1 METRVQDFRD
11 KLAEW
16 RSNVLFKG
24 LPNDTREGSFTEV
37 LKKAREVHYP
47 QFIQRLEELKTQP
60 LTNSDYD
67 KVLATLGPAN
77 TWTLS
82 LLDDVRGILY
92 SDLFQFP
99 YTINTALIE
108 QFKKEN
114 IPLLE

>member
-37 LKKAREVHYP
+37 LKKAREVYYP

-60 LTNSDYD
+60 LTKSDYD
-67 KVLATLGPAN
+67 TVLATLGPAD
-77 TWTLS
+77 TWSLS
-82 LLDDVRGILY
+82 MLDDVRGILY

>member
-1 METRVQDFRD
+1 MENRVQNFRD
-11 KLAEW
+11 TLAEW
-16 RSNVLFKG
+16 RSRVLFKG
-24 LPNDTREGSFTEV
+24 LPNETNEGSFTEV
-37 LKKAREVHYP
+37 LKKAREVYYP

-60 LTNSDYD
+60 LEDSEYD
-67 KVLATLGPAN
+67 TVLATLGPAT
-77 TWTLS
+77 TWSLS
-82 LLDDVRGILY
+82 LLDDVRSILY

>member
-16 RSNVLFKG
+16 RSRVLFKG

-37 LKKAREVHYP
+37 LKKAREVYYP

-60 LTNSDYD
+60 LTKSDYD
-67 KVLATLGPAN
+67 TVLVTLGPAT
-77 TWTLS
+77 TWSLS
-82 LLDDVRGILY
+82 MLDDVRGILY
-92 SDLFQFP
+92 CDLFQFP

>member
-1 METRVQDFRD
+1 MDDRVQNFRD

-16 RSNVLFKG
+16 RSLVLFKG
-24 LPNDTREGSFTEV
+24 LPNETREGSFTEV
-37 LKKAREVHYP
+37 LKKAREVYYP
-47 QFIQRLEELKTQP
+47 QFIKRLEELKTQP
-60 LTNSDYD
+60 LEDSDYD
-67 KVLATLGPAN
+67 TVLATLGPAAK
-77 TWTLS
+77 WDLS
-82 LLDDVRGILY
+82 LLDDVRGVLY

>member
-1 METRVQDFRD
+1 MEDRVEKFRD
-11 KLAEW
+11 QLAEW
-16 RSNVLFKG
+16 RNRVLFKN
-24 LPNDTREGSFTEV
+24 LPNETREGSFQEG
-37 LKKAREVHYP
+37 LRRAREEYYP
-47 QFIQRLEELKTQP
+47 AFIERLEELKKQP
-60 LTNSDYD
+60 PTNSEIDIIL
-67 KVLATLGPAN
+67 VALGPAT

-82 LLDDVRGILY
+82 MLDDVRGILY

>member
-1 METRVQDFRD
+1 MEERVQNFRD

-16 RSNVLFKG
+16 RNTALFKN
-24 LPNDTREGSFTEV
+24 LPNETREGSFQEG
-37 LKKAREVHYP
+37 LKRAREEYYP
-47 QFIQRLEELKTQP
+47 KFIERLEELKTQTP
-60 LTNSDYD
+60 TNSEIDT
-67 KVLATLGPAN
+67 VLIALGPAP
-77 TWTLS
+77 TWSLS
-82 LLDDVRGILY
+82 MLDDVRGVLY

>member
-1 METRVQDFRD
+1 MDDRVQNFRD

-16 RSNVLFKG
+16 RSRVLFKG
-24 LPNDTREGSFTEV
+24 LPNETHEGSFTEV
-37 LKKAREVHYP
+37 LKKARQVYYP
-47 QFIQRLEELKTQP
+47 QFIKRLEELKTQP
-60 LTNSDYD
+60 LEDSDYD
-67 KVLATLGPAN
+67 TVLATLGPAAK
-77 TWTLS
+77 WDLS
-82 LLDDVRGILY
+82 LLDDVRGVLY

>member
-16 RSNVLFKG
+16 RSRVLFKD
-24 LPNDTREGSFTEV
+24 LPNETREGSFTEV
-37 LKKAREVHYP
+37 LKKAREVYYP
-47 QFIQRLEELKTQP
+47 EFILRLEELKTQP
-60 LTNSDYD
+60 LRNSDYD
-67 KVLATLGPAN
+67 TVFATLGPGD
-77 TWTLS
+77 TWSLS
-82 LLDDVRGILY
+82 MLDDVRGSLY

>member
-1 METRVQDFRD
+1 MEARVQDFRD

-16 RSNVLFKG
+16 RSRVLFKD
-24 LPNDTREGSFTEV
+24 LPNETREGSFQEV
-37 LKKAREVHYP
+37 LKKAREVYYP

-67 KVLATLGPAN
+67 TVLATLGPAT
-77 TWTLS
+77 TWNLS
-82 LLDDVRGILY
+82 LLDDVRGVLY

-99 YTINTALIE
+99 YTINTSLIE
-108 QFKKEN
+108 QFKQEN

>member
-1 METRVQDFRD
+1 MDDRVQQFRD

-16 RSNVLFKG
+16 RNTTLFKN
-24 LPNDTREGSFTEV
+24 LPNETSEGSFQEG
-37 LKKAREVHYP
+37 LKRAREEYYP
-47 QFIQRLEELKTQP
+47 KFIERLEELKTQP

-67 KVLATLGPAN
+67 TVLAALGPATN
-77 TWTLS
+77 WSLS
-82 LLDDVRGILY
+82 LLDDARGVLY

-108 QFKKEN
+108 QFKQEN

>member
-1 METRVQDFRD
+1 MDDRVQQFRD

-16 RSNVLFKG
+16 RNSVLFKN
-24 LPNDTREGSFTEV
+24 LPNERREDAFQEG
-37 LKKAREVHYP
+37 LKRAREEYYP
-47 QFIQRLEELKTQP
+47 KFIERLEELKTATP
-60 LTNSDYD
+60 TNSEYD
-67 KVLATLGPAN
+67 IVLAALGPAT

-82 LLDDVRGILY
+82 MLDDARGVLY

-114 IPLLE
+114 IPLLQ

>member
-24 LPNDTREGSFTEV
+24 LPNETREGSFTEV

-67 KVLATLGPAN
+67 KVLATLSPAN

-99 YTINTALIE
+99 YTINTSLIE

>member
-37 LKKAREVHYP
+37 LKKAREVYYP
-47 QFIQRLEELKTQP
+47 QFIQRLEELKTEP

-67 KVLATLGPAN
+67 TVLATLGPST
-77 TWTLS
+77 TWSLT